1 MRVVAGSARGR
12 RLVAPPGLNVRPTA
26 ERVRQATFN
35 ALEHRGAIRDAVVVD
50 LFAGSG
56 GLGIEALSRGAT
68 HATFVESDKAALGC
82 IRQNLDHLGFAD
94 RATVVRGD
102 VARWVESTLP
112 LCDLLLVDPPYTFDG
127 WGPLLKAARPRLER
141 ATPDERGI
149 AVIETAGV
157 FDAPAGWEVV
167 RQQRYGGTVVSFL
180 VPDVAP
186 GNSPDSSPDNITA
199 RPTP

>member
-35 ALEHRGAIRDAVVVD
+35 ALEHRGAIREANVVD

-56 GLGIEALSRGAT
+56 GLGIEALSRGAKYV
-68 HATFVESDKAALGC
+68 TFVESDRAALAC
-82 IRQNLDHLGFAD
+82 IRENLDHLGFTD

-102 VARWVESTLP
+102 VARFVQSMLP
-112 LCDLLLVDPPYTFDG
+112 PCDLLLVDPPYTFDG
-127 WGPLLKAARPRLER
+127 WSALLGAARVRLER
-141 ATPDERGI
+141 PIPDERGI

-157 FDAPAGWEVV
+157 FDAPAGWEVD
-167 RQQRYGGTVVSFL
+167 R
-180 VPDVAP
+180 
-186 GNSPDSSPDNITA
+186 
-199 RPTP
+199 